1 MYIWCMFDMNENSVM
16 VISSTK
22 LLQTKLV
29 ESMVYACTYTH
40 RQVQELSDQGVAMG
54 QRQEVEHIRRTS
66 LMEEQI
72 MKEKMKAKQ
81 LHGNGDGQPQ
91 TVS

>member
-29 ESMVYACTYTH
+29 QSMVYACTYTQTSARAVGSGCSYGTKAGGGAH
-40 RQVQELSDQGVAMG
+40 QENFTDG
-54 QRQEVEHIRRTS
+54 RTNH
-66 LMEEQI
+66 EGEN
-72 MKEKMKAKQ
+72 EGKAT
-81 LHGNGDGQPQ
+81 GNGDGQPQ